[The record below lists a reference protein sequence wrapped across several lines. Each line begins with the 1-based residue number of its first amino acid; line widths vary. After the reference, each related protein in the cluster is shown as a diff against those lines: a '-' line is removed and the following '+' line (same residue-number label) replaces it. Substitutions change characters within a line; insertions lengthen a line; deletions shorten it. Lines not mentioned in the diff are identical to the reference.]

1 MMKGE
6 ELKAYELLGDQ
17 SLDFLREALLIGF
30 TVHHKLSLEDQGPP
44 GSEPV
49 FNAPLP
55 KILLRD
61 SEMASVPP
69 QDEIIN

>member
-30 TVHHKLSLEDQGPP
+30 TVHQGPP

-49 FNAPLP
+49 FNAPLL

-69 QDEIIN
+69 QDEIIK